1 MRVSPHHRSWFH
13 CRARRVKAPLRAG
26 SAPLS
31 LGQMLA
37 GKGKNKSLAAARAWL
52 RDSKCAGQTRG
63 MGLRLGGGSSEGGSG
78 KGSASA
84 ACGGSTRAAAGTWW
98 GHFSGKHARLQPE
111 VVISLLEGGKIIIKK
126 AVVVLLR
133 PRQVCL
139 RYFPTSLLLVS
150 AG

>member
-31 LGQMLA
+31 LSQMLA

-63 MGLRLGGGSSEGGSG
+63 MGLRLGGLQRGGLWR
-78 KGSASA
+78 
-84 ACGGSTRAAAGTWW
+84 GGRPVQPAAGAPGLLW
-98 GHFSGKHARLQPE
+98 GLGGDTSPENTRGFNQRL
-111 VVISLLEGGKIIIKK
+111 
-126 AVVVLLR
+126 
-133 PRQVCL
+133 
-139 RYFPTSLLLVS
+139 
-150 AG
+150 